1 MGQYVSP
8 ELQQWI
14 REQTA
19 SGYKRTDLLKAMID
33 TGWRENVAAEAIDA
47 LLTPVKRRHHAAGS
61 AASRLPERLKVPS
74 LALDG
79 SPLYL
84 DAGDRQVAVL
94 GVVKHPTIV
103 ILGDLLSHDECDALI
118 EAARPSMARSK
129 VLDMDNAES
138 KVDSARTSNGT
149 YFERGQNE
157 VLARIEARIA
167 RLVSWPVENGEG
179 IQVLQYGPG
188 AEYKPHYD
196 YFDPREPGTATI
208 LERGGGQRVATV
220 VMYLSEPTRGG
231 GTLFPDVGFE
241 VGPKKGQGVF
251 FTYDRPH
258 PSSRS
263 LHGGS
268 PVVEGEKWIATKW
281 LREGEFTRRPVD

>member
-1 MGQYVSP
+1 MHQYVSP

-14 REQTA
+14 RAQA
-19 SGYKRTDLLKAMID
+19 AAGYNHADLLKAMVAA
-33 TGWRENVAAEAIDA
+33 GWQDSVAAEAIDA
-47 LLTPVKRRHHAAGS
+47 LLSPVKRRHRKPESAG
-61 AASRLPERLKVPS
+61 SRLPERLKVPS

-103 ILGDLLSHDECDALI
+103 ILGDLLSHEECNALI

-129 VLDMDNAES
+129 VLEMDNAQS
-138 KVDSARTSNGT
+138 KVDNVRTSNGT

-188 AEYKPHYD
+188 AEYKPHFD
-196 YFDPREPGTATI
+196 YFDPREPGTAT
-208 LERGGGQRVATV
+208 LLKRGGGQRVATM
-220 VMYLSEPTRGG
+220 VMYLSEPIRGG

-251 FTYDRPH
+251 FSYDRPH

-268 PVVEGEKWIATKW
+268 PVLEGEKWVATKW
-281 LREGEFTRRPVD
+281 LREGEFTQRPVD